1 LNLYIVT
8 GLSGA
13 GKTNA
18 LRTFEDNNYYCIDNL
33 PAKLLPNAIQDLENN
48 QIKSVAISIDSRSL
62 NIEMLPEI
70 LEKLKLLKIS
80 FKLIFLTASIEQIIK
95 RFNESRRKHPLNK
108 NNSSL
113 REAIVKDQETLSMIE
128 DDFIHIDTSNLNLTS
143 LNVKI
148 NDLIDSK
155 LSFHIHLSSFAY
167 KKAIPLDIDF
177 IFDVREL
184 PNPFYKDDLKKL
196 TGLDKPLKKYL
207 LELEETKEIIQ
218 DISSFL
224 RPRIK
229 RYLLQGRKYLAIG
242 FGCTGGRHRSVFI
255 TEEIANIIKNN
266 NNDDLYVSTFHREL
280 NV

>member
-1 LNLYIVT
+1 MNLYIIT

-18 LRTFEDNNYYCIDNL
+18 LRTFEDNNFYCIDNL

-48 QIKSVAISIDSRSL
+48 QIKSIAISIDSRSL

-70 LEKLKLLKIS
+70 LEELKLLKIS
-80 FKLIFLTASIEQIIK
+80 FKLIFLTASFEQIIK
-95 RFNESRRKHPLNK
+95 RFNESRRKHPLSKNK
-108 NNSSL
+108 TGL
-113 REAIVKDQETLSMIE
+113 REAIVKDQEILSLIE
-128 DDFIHIDTSNLNLTS
+128 DDYIHIDTSNLNLTS
-143 LNVKI
+143 LNIKI

-155 LSFHIHLSSFAY
+155 LSFHIHLSSFAF

-184 PNPFYKDDLKKL
+184 PNPFYKDDLKNL

-207 LELEETKEIIQ
+207 LEFEDTKEMIQ

-229 RYLLQGRKYLAIG
+229 KYGLQGRKYLAIG

-266 NNDDLYVSTFHREL
+266 NNDLHVSTFHREL
-280 NV
+280 DV

>member
-1 LNLYIVT
+1 MNLYIIT

-33 PAKLLPNAIQDLENN
+33 PAKLLPNTIQDLKNN
-48 QIKSVAISIDSRSL
+48 LIESVAISIDSRSL

-70 LEKLKLLKIS
+70 LEELKLLKIS

-95 RFNESRRKHPLNK
+95 RFNESRRKHPLSKNK
-108 NNSSL
+108 TSL
-113 REAIVKDQETLSMIE
+113 REAIVKDQEILSMIE
-128 DDFIHIDTSNLNLTS
+128 DDYIHIDTSNLNLTS
-143 LNVKI
+143 LNIKI

-207 LELEETKEIIQ
+207 LEFEETKEIIH

-229 RYLLQGRKYLAIG
+229 KYGLQGRKYLAIG

-266 NNDDLYVSTFHREL
+266 NNDDLHVSTFHREL

>member
-1 LNLYIVT
+1 MNLYIIT

-33 PAKLLPNAIQDLENN
+33 PAKLLPNAIQDLKNN
-48 QIKSVAISIDSRSL
+48 LVKSAAISIDSRSL

-70 LEKLKLLKIS
+70 LEELKLLKIS

-95 RFNESRRKHPLNK
+95 RFNESRRKHPLSKNK
-108 NNSSL
+108 TSL
-113 REAIVKDQETLSMIE
+113 REAIVKDQEILSMIE
-128 DDFIHIDTSNLNLTS
+128 DDYIHIDTSNLNLTS

-184 PNPFYKDDLKKL
+184 PNPFYKDDLKNL
-196 TGLDKPLKKYL
+196 TGLDKPLKEYL
-207 LELEETKEIIQ
+207 LNFEETKEIIQ
-218 DISSFL
+218 DITSFL

-229 RYLLQGRKYLAIG
+229 KYGLQGRKYLAIG

-266 NNDDLYVSTFHREL
+266 NNDLYVSTFHREL

>member
-1 LNLYIVT
+1 LNLYIIT

-48 QIKSVAISIDSRSL
+48 KIKSVAISIDSRSL

-70 LEKLKLLKIS
+70 LEELKLLKIS
-80 FKLIFLTASIEQIIK
+80 FKLIFLTASVEQIIK
-95 RFNESRRKHPLNK
+95 RFNESRRKHPLSKNK
-108 NNSSL
+108 TSL
-113 REAIVKDQETLSMIE
+113 REAIFKDQEILSMLE
-128 DDFIHIDTSNLNLTS
+128 DDYINIDTSNLNLTS

-196 TGLDKPLKKYL
+196 TGLDKPLKEYL
-207 LELEETKEIIQ
+207 LNFEETKEIIQ

-229 RYLLQGRKYLAIG
+229 KYGLQGRKYLAIG

-266 NNDDLYVSTFHREL
+266 NNDLHVSTFHREL
-280 NV
+280 DV

>member
-1 LNLYIVT
+1 LNLYIIT

-33 PAKLLPNAIQDLENN
+33 PAKLLPNAIQDLKNN
-48 QIKSVAISIDSRSL
+48 LIKSAAISIDSRSL

-70 LEKLKLLKIS
+70 LEELKLLKIS

-95 RFNESRRKHPLNK
+95 RFNESRRKHPLSKNK
-108 NNSSL
+108 TSL
-113 REAIVKDQETLSMIE
+113 REAIVKDQEILSMIE
-128 DDFIHIDTSNLNLTS
+128 NDYIHIDTSNLNLTS

-184 PNPFYKDDLKKL
+184 PNPFYKDNLKNL
-196 TGLDKPLKKYL
+196 TGLDKPLKEYL
-207 LELEETKEIIQ
+207 LNFEETKEIIQ
-218 DISSFL
+218 DITSFL

-229 RYLLQGRKYLAIG
+229 KYELQGRKYLAIG

-266 NNDDLYVSTFHREL
+266 NNDLHVSTFHREL
-280 NV
+280 DV

>member
-1 LNLYIVT
+1 MNLYIIT

-33 PAKLLPNAIQDLENN
+33 PAKLLPNAIQDLDNN

-70 LEKLKLLKIS
+70 LEELKHLKAS

-95 RFNESRRKHPLNK
+95 RFNESRRKHPLSKNK
-108 NNSSL
+108 TSL
-113 REAIVKDQETLSMIE
+113 REAIVKDQEILSTIE
-128 DDFIHIDTSNLNLTS
+128 DDYIHIDTSNLNLTS

-148 NDLIDSK
+148 NNLIDSK

-167 KKAIPLDIDF
+167 KKSIPLDIDF

-184 PNPFYKDDLKKL
+184 PNPFYKDDLKNL

-207 LELEETKEIIQ
+207 LEFEETKEIIE

-224 RPRIK
+224 SPRIK
-229 RYLLQGRKYLAIG
+229 KYELQGRKYLAIG

-255 TEEIANIIKNN
+255 TEEIANIIRNN
-266 NNDDLYVSTFHREL
+266 NNDLHVSTFHREL
-280 NV
+280 DV

>member
-1 LNLYIVT
+1 LNLYIIT

-70 LEKLKLLKIS
+70 LEELKLLKIS
-80 FKLIFLTASIEQIIK
+80 FRLVFLTASIEQIIK
-95 RFNESRRKHPLNK
+95 RFNESRRKHPLSKNK
-108 NNSSL
+108 TSL
-113 REAIVKDQETLSMIE
+113 REAIIKDQEILSMIE
-128 DDFIHIDTSNLNLTS
+128 DDYIHIDTSNLNLTS

-184 PNPFYKDDLKKL
+184 PNPFYKDDLKNL
-196 TGLDKPLKKYL
+196 TGLDKPLKEYL
-207 LELEETKEIIQ
+207 LNFEETKEIIQ

-229 RYLLQGRKYLAIG
+229 KYGLQGRKYLAIG

-266 NNDDLYVSTFHREL
+266 NNDLHVSTFHREL
-280 NV
+280 DV

>member
-1 LNLYIVT
+1 MNLYIIT

-18 LRTFEDNNYYCIDNL
+18 LRTFEDNNYYCVDNL
-33 PAKLLPNAIQDLENN
+33 PAKLLPNAIQDLKNN
-48 QIKSVAISIDSRSL
+48 LIESVAISIDSRSL

-70 LEKLKLLKIS
+70 LEELKLLKIS

-95 RFNESRRKHPLNK
+95 RFNESRRKHPLSKNK
-108 NNSSL
+108 TSL
-113 REAIVKDQETLSMIE
+113 REAIVKDQKILSMLE
-128 DDFIHIDTSNLNLTS
+128 DDYIHIDTSNLNLTS

-184 PNPFYKDDLKKL
+184 PNPFYKDDLKNL
-196 TGLDKPLKKYL
+196 TGLDKPLKEYL
-207 LELEETKEIIQ
+207 LNFEETKEIIQ
-218 DISSFL
+218 DITSFL

-229 RYLLQGRKYLAIG
+229 KYELHGRKYLAIG

-266 NNDDLYVSTFHREL
+266 NNDLNVSTFHREL
-280 NV
+280 DV

>member
-1 LNLYIVT
+1 MNLYIIT

-70 LEKLKLLKIS
+70 LEELKLLKIS

-95 RFNESRRKHPLNK
+95 RFNESRRKHPLSKNK
-108 NNSSL
+108 TSL
-113 REAIVKDQETLSMIE
+113 REAIVKDQEILSMIE
-128 DDFIHIDTSNLNLTS
+128 DDYIHIDTSNLNLTS

-184 PNPFYKDDLKKL
+184 PNPFYKDDLKNL

-207 LELEETKEIIQ
+207 LEFEETKEIIQ

-224 RPRIK
+224 KPRIK
-229 RYLLQGRKYLAIG
+229 KYGLQGRKYLAIG

-266 NNDDLYVSTFHREL
+266 NNDLHVSTFHREL
-280 NV
+280 DV

>member
-1 LNLYIVT
+1 LNLYIIT

-33 PAKLLPNAIQDLENN
+33 PAKLLPNAIQDLKNN
-48 QIKSVAISIDSRSL
+48 LIKSAAISIDSRSL

-70 LEKLKLLKIS
+70 LEELKLLKIS
-80 FKLIFLTASIEQIIK
+80 FKLIFLTASIEEIIK
-95 RFNESRRKHPLNK
+95 RFNESRRKHPLSKNK
-108 NNSSL
+108 TSL
-113 REAIVKDQETLSMIE
+113 REAIVKDQEILSMIE
-128 DDFIHIDTSNLNLTS
+128 DDYIHIDTSNLNLTS

-184 PNPFYKDDLKKL
+184 PNPFYKDNLKNL
-196 TGLDKPLKKYL
+196 TGLDKPLKEYL
-207 LELEETKEIIQ
+207 LNFEETKEIIQ
-218 DISSFL
+218 DIESFL
-224 RPRIK
+224 RSRIK
-229 RYLLQGRKYLAIG
+229 KYGLQGRKYLAIG

-266 NNDDLYVSTFHREL
+266 NNDLHVSTFHREL
-280 NV
+280 DV

>member
-1 LNLYIVT
+1 MNLYIIT

-48 QIKSVAISIDSRSL
+48 QIKSIAISIDSRSL

-95 RFNESRRKHPLNK
+95 RFNESRRKHPLSKNK
-108 NNSSL
+108 TSL
-113 REAIVKDQETLSMIE
+113 REAIVKDQEILSMIE

-184 PNPFYKDDLKKL
+184 PNPFYKDDLKNL

-207 LELEETKEIIQ
+207 LEFEETKEIIQ

-224 RPRIK
+224 KPRIK
-229 RYLLQGRKYLAIG
+229 KYGLQGRKYLAIG

-266 NNDDLYVSTFHREL
+266 NNDLHVSTFHREL
-280 NV
+280 DV

>member
-1 LNLYIVT
+1 MNLYIIT

-33 PAKLLPNAIQDLENN
+33 PAKLLPNAIQDLDNN

-70 LEKLKLLKIS
+70 LEELKLLKIS

-95 RFNESRRKHPLNK
+95 RFNESRRKHPLSKNK
-108 NNSSL
+108 TSL
-113 REAIVKDQETLSMIE
+113 REAIVKDQEILSMIE
-128 DDFIHIDTSNLNLTS
+128 DDYIHIDTSNLNLTS

-184 PNPFYKDDLKKL
+184 PNPFYKDDLKNL
-196 TGLDKPLKKYL
+196 TGLDKPLKEYL
-207 LELEETKEIIQ
+207 LNFEETKEIIQ
-218 DISSFL
+218 DITSFL

-229 RYLLQGRKYLAIG
+229 KYELQGRKYLAIG

-266 NNDDLYVSTFHREL
+266 NNDLHVSTFHREL
-280 NV
+280 DV

>member
-1 LNLYIVT
+1 MNLYIIT

-33 PAKLLPNAIQDLENN
+33 PAKLLPNAIQDLKNN
-48 QIKSVAISIDSRSL
+48 LIKSAAISIDSRSL

-70 LEKLKLLKIS
+70 LEELKLLKIS

-95 RFNESRRKHPLNK
+95 RFNESRRKHPLSKNK
-108 NNSSL
+108 TSL
-113 REAIVKDQETLSMIE
+113 REAIVKDQEILSMIE
-128 DDFIHIDTSNLNLTS
+128 DDYIHIDTSNLNLTS

-184 PNPFYKDDLKKL
+184 PNPFYKDDLKNL
-196 TGLDKPLKKYL
+196 TGLDKPLKEYL
-207 LELEETKEIIQ
+207 FNFEETKEIIQ
-218 DISSFL
+218 DITSFL

-229 RYLLQGRKYLAIG
+229 KYKLQGRKYLAIG

-266 NNDDLYVSTFHREL
+266 NNDLHVSTFHREL
-280 NV
+280 DV

>member
-1 LNLYIVT
+1 MNLYIIT

-33 PAKLLPNAIQDLENN
+33 PAKLLPNAIQDLKNN
-48 QIKSVAISIDSRSL
+48 LVKSAAISIDSRSL

-70 LEKLKLLKIS
+70 LEELKLLKIS

-95 RFNESRRKHPLNK
+95 RFNESRRKHPLSKNK
-108 NNSSL
+108 TSL
-113 REAIVKDQETLSMIE
+113 REAIVKDQEILSMIE
-128 DDFIHIDTSNLNLTS
+128 DDYIHIDTSNLNLTS

-207 LELEETKEIIQ
+207 LEFEETKEIIQ
-218 DISSFL
+218 DITSFL

-229 RYLLQGRKYLAIG
+229 KYELQGRKYLAIG

-266 NNDDLYVSTFHREL
+266 NNDLHVSTFHREL
-280 NV
+280 DV

>member
-1 LNLYIVT
+1 MNLYIIT

-33 PAKLLPNAIQDLENN
+33 PAKLLPNAIQDLKNN
-48 QIKSVAISIDSRSL
+48 LIKSAAISIDSRSL

-70 LEKLKLLKIS
+70 LEELKLLKIS

-95 RFNESRRKHPLNK
+95 RFNESRRKHPLSKNK
-108 NNSSL
+108 TSL
-113 REAIVKDQETLSMIE
+113 REAIIKDQEILSMIE
-128 DDFIHIDTSNLNLTS
+128 DDYIHIDTSNLNLTS

-184 PNPFYKDDLKKL
+184 PNPFYKDDLKNL
-196 TGLDKPLKKYL
+196 TGLDKPLKEYL
-207 LELEETKEIIQ
+207 LNFEETKEIIQ
-218 DISSFL
+218 DITSFL

-229 RYLLQGRKYLAIG
+229 KYKLQGRKYLAIG
-242 FGCTGGRHRSVFI
+242 FGCTGGRHRSVFV

-266 NNDDLYVSTFHREL
+266 NNDLHVSTFHREL
-280 NV
+280 DV

>member
-1 LNLYIVT
+1 LNLFIIT

-70 LEKLKLLKIS
+70 LEELKLLKIS

-95 RFNESRRKHPLNK
+95 RFNESRRKHPLSKNK
-108 NNSSL
+108 TSL
-113 REAIVKDQETLSMIE
+113 REAIVKDQEILSMIE
-128 DDFIHIDTSNLNLTS
+128 DDYIHIDTSNLNLTS
-143 LNVKI
+143 LNIKI

-155 LSFHIHLSSFAY
+155 LSFHINLSSFAY

-207 LELEETKEIIQ
+207 LEFEETKEIIH

-229 RYLLQGRKYLAIG
+229 KYGLQGRKYLAIG

-266 NNDDLYVSTFHREL
+266 NDLHVSTFHREL
-280 NV
+280 DV

>member
-1 LNLYIVT
+1 LNLYIIT

-33 PAKLLPNAIQDLENN
+33 PAKLLPNAIQDLKNN
-48 QIKSVAISIDSRSL
+48 LIKSAAISIDSRSL

-70 LEKLKLLKIS
+70 LEELKLLKIS

-95 RFNESRRKHPLNK
+95 RFNESRRKHPLSKNK
-108 NNSSL
+108 TSL
-113 REAIVKDQETLSMIE
+113 REAIVKDQEILSMIE
-128 DDFIHIDTSNLNLTS
+128 DDYIHIDTSNLNLTS

-167 KKAIPLDIDF
+167 KKGIPLDIDF

-184 PNPFYKDDLKKL
+184 PNPFYKDNLKNL
-196 TGLDKPLKKYL
+196 TGLDKPLKEYL
-207 LELEETKEIIQ
+207 LNFEETKEIIQ
-218 DISSFL
+218 DITSFL
-224 RPRIK
+224 RSRIK
-229 RYLLQGRKYLAIG
+229 KYELQGRKYLAIG

-266 NNDDLYVSTFHREL
+266 NNDLHVSTFHREL
-280 NV
+280 DV

>member
-1 LNLYIVT
+1 LNLYIIT

-33 PAKLLPNAIQDLENN
+33 PAKLLPNAIQDLKNN
-48 QIKSVAISIDSRSL
+48 LIKSAAISIDSRSL

-70 LEKLKLLKIS
+70 LEELKLLKIS

-95 RFNESRRKHPLNK
+95 RFNESRRKHPLSKNK
-108 NNSSL
+108 TSL
-113 REAIVKDQETLSMIE
+113 REAIVKDQEILSMIE
-128 DDFIHIDTSNLNLTS
+128 DDYIHIDTSNLNLTS
-143 LNVKI
+143 LNIKI

-184 PNPFYKDDLKKL
+184 PNPFYKDDLKNL
-196 TGLDKPLKKYL
+196 TGLDKPLKEYL
-207 LELEETKEIIQ
+207 LNFEETKEIIQ
-218 DISSFL
+218 DITSFL

-229 RYLLQGRKYLAIG
+229 KYELQGRKYLAIG
-242 FGCTGGRHRSVFI
+242 FGCTGGRHRSVFM
-255 TEEIANIIKNN
+255 TEEIANIIKNTN
-266 NNDDLYVSTFHREL
+266 NDLYVSTFHREI

>member
-1 LNLYIVT
+1 MNLYIIT

-33 PAKLLPNAIQDLENN
+33 PAKLLPNAIQDLKNN
-48 QIKSVAISIDSRSL
+48 LIKSAAISIDSRSL

-70 LEKLKLLKIS
+70 LEELKLLKIS

-95 RFNESRRKHPLNK
+95 RFNESRRKHPLSKNK
-108 NNSSL
+108 TSL
-113 REAIVKDQETLSMIE
+113 REAIVKDQEILSMIE
-128 DDFIHIDTSNLNLTS
+128 DDYIHIDTSNLNLTS

-184 PNPFYKDDLKKL
+184 PNPFYKDDLKNL
-196 TGLDKPLKKYL
+196 TGLDKPLKEYL
-207 LELEETKEIIQ
+207 LNFEETKEIIQ
-218 DISSFL
+218 DITSFL

-229 RYLLQGRKYLAIG
+229 KYKLQGRKYLAIG
-242 FGCTGGRHRSVFI
+242 FGCTGGRHRSVFV

-266 NNDDLYVSTFHREL
+266 NNDLHVSTFHREL
-280 NV
+280 DV

>member
-1 LNLYIVT
+1 LNLYIIT

-48 QIKSVAISIDSRSL
+48 KIKSVAISIDSRSL

-70 LEKLKLLKIS
+70 LEELKLLKIS

-95 RFNESRRKHPLNK
+95 RFNESRRKHPLSKNK
-108 NNSSL
+108 TSL
-113 REAIVKDQETLSMIE
+113 REAIVKDQEILSMIE
-128 DDFIHIDTSNLNLTS
+128 NDYIHIDTSNLNLTS

-184 PNPFYKDDLKKL
+184 PNPFYKDNLKNL
-196 TGLDKPLKKYL
+196 TGLDKPLKEYL
-207 LELEETKEIIQ
+207 LNFEETKEIIQ
-218 DISSFL
+218 DITSFL

-229 RYLLQGRKYLAIG
+229 KYGLQGRKYLAIG

-266 NNDDLYVSTFHREL
+266 NNDLNVSTFHREL
-280 NV
+280 DV

>member
-1 LNLYIVT
+1 MNLYIIT

-33 PAKLLPNAIQDLENN
+33 PAKLLPNAIQDLKNN
-48 QIKSVAISIDSRSL
+48 LVKSAAISIDSRSL

-70 LEKLKLLKIS
+70 LEELKLLKIS

-95 RFNESRRKHPLNK
+95 RFNESRRKHPLSKNK
-108 NNSSL
+108 TSL
-113 REAIVKDQETLSMIE
+113 REAIVKDQEILSMIE
-128 DDFIHIDTSNLNLTS
+128 DDYIHIDTSNLNLTS
-143 LNVKI
+143 LNIKI

-207 LELEETKEIIQ
+207 LEFEETREIIH

-229 RYLLQGRKYLAIG
+229 KYGLQGRKYLAIG

-266 NNDDLYVSTFHREL
+266 NNDLHVSTFHREL
-280 NV
+280 DV

>member
-1 LNLYIVT
+1 MNLYIIT

-33 PAKLLPNAIQDLENN
+33 PAKLLPNAIQDLDNN

-70 LEKLKLLKIS
+70 LEELKHLKVS

-95 RFNESRRKHPLNK
+95 RFNESRRKHPLSKNK
-108 NNSSL
+108 TSL
-113 REAIVKDQETLSMIE
+113 REAIVKDQEILSTIE
-128 DDFIHIDTSNLNLTS
+128 DDYIHIDTSNLNLTS

-148 NDLIDSK
+148 NNLIDSK

-167 KKAIPLDIDF
+167 KKSIPLDIDF

-184 PNPFYKDDLKKL
+184 PNPFYKDDLKNL

-207 LELEETKEIIQ
+207 LEFEETKEIIE

-224 RPRIK
+224 SPRIK
-229 RYLLQGRKYLAIG
+229 KYELQGRKYLAIG

-255 TEEIANIIKNN
+255 TEEIANIIRNN
-266 NNDDLYVSTFHREL
+266 NNDLHVSTFHREL
-280 NV
+280 DV

>member
-1 LNLYIVT
+1 MNLFIIT

-48 QIKSVAISIDSRSL
+48 QITSVAISIDSRSL

-70 LEKLKLLKIS
+70 LEKLKLLNIS
-80 FKLIFLTASIEQIIK
+80 FKLIFLTATIDQIIK
-95 RFNESRRKHPLNK
+95 RFNESRRKHPLSKNK
-108 NNSSL
+108 TSL
-113 REAIVKDQETLSMIE
+113 REAIVKDQEILSMI
-128 DDFIHIDTSNLNLTS
+128 DDYIHIDTSNLNLTS
-143 LNVKI
+143 LNIKI

-196 TGLDKPLKKYL
+196 TGLNKPLKKYL
-207 LELEETKEIIQ
+207 LEFEETKEIIQ

-229 RYLLQGRKYLAIG
+229 KYTLQGRKYLAIG

-255 TEEIANIIKNN
+255 TEEIADILKKNN
-266 NNDDLYVSTFHREL
+266 NDLHVSTFHREL

>member
-1 LNLYIVT
+1 MNLYIIT

-33 PAKLLPNAIQDLENN
+33 PAKLLSNAIQDLENN

-70 LEKLKLLKIS
+70 LEELKLLKIS

-95 RFNESRRKHPLNK
+95 RFNESRRKHPLSK
-108 NNSSL
+108 NQTSL
-113 REAIVKDQETLSMIE
+113 REAIVRDQEILSMIE
-128 DDFIHIDTSNLNLTS
+128 DDYIHIDTSNLNLTS

-184 PNPFYKDDLKKL
+184 PNPFYKDDLKNL
-196 TGLDKPLKKYL
+196 TGLDKPLKEYL
-207 LELEETKEIIQ
+207 LNFEETKEIIQ
-218 DISSFL
+218 DITSFL

-229 RYLLQGRKYLAIG
+229 KYELQGRKYLAIG

-266 NNDDLYVSTFHREL
+266 NNDLHVSTFHREL

>member
-1 LNLYIVT
+1 MNLYIIT

-18 LRTFEDNNYYCIDNL
+18 LRTFEDNNFYCIDNL
-33 PAKLLPNAIQDLENN
+33 PAKLLSNAIQDLENN
-48 QIKSVAISIDSRSL
+48 LIKSVAISIDSRSL

-70 LEKLKLLKIS
+70 LEELKLLKIS

-95 RFNESRRKHPLNK
+95 RFNESRRKHPLSKNK
-108 NNSSL
+108 TSL
-113 REAIVKDQETLSMIE
+113 REAIVKDQEILSMIE
-128 DDFIHIDTSNLNLTS
+128 DDYIHIDTSNLNLTS

-184 PNPFYKDDLKKL
+184 PNPFYKDDLKNL

-207 LELEETKEIIQ
+207 LEFEETKEIIH

-229 RYLLQGRKYLAIG
+229 KYGLQGRKYLAIG

-266 NNDDLYVSTFHREL
+266 NNDLHVSTFHREL

>member
-1 LNLYIVT
+1 LNLYIIT

-33 PAKLLPNAIQDLENN
+33 PAKLLPNAIQDLKNN
-48 QIKSVAISIDSRSL
+48 LVKSAAISIDSRSL

-70 LEKLKLLKIS
+70 LEELKLLKIS

-95 RFNESRRKHPLNK
+95 RFNESRRKHPLSKNK
-108 NNSSL
+108 TSL
-113 REAIVKDQETLSMIE
+113 REAIVKDQEILSMIE
-128 DDFIHIDTSNLNLTS
+128 DDYIHIDTSNLNLTS

-184 PNPFYKDDLKKL
+184 PNPFYKDDLKNL

-207 LELEETKEIIQ
+207 LEFEETKEIIQ

-229 RYLLQGRKYLAIG
+229 KYGLQGRKYLAIG

-266 NNDDLYVSTFHREL
+266 NNDLHVSTFHREL
-280 NV
+280 DV